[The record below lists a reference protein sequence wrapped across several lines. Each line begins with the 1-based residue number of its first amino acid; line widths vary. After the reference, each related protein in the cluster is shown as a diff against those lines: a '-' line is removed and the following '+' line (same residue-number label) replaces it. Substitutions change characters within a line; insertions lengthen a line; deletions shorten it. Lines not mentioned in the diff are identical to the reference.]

1 MKMRLPSK
9 GRMEVG
15 LFASL
20 AAAVLFVCFLSGG
33 NPEAFLIDD
42 NRTQWYPVME
52 RAYEDLWET
61 GRIYCYDLYQM
72 KGMSIAQQGYYGI
85 MNPFMLLSY
94 SVTSLL
100 PGGISAITFYIGL
113 MVVLG
118 NLFMY
123 LLLRRIG
130 CGEKLSFLMTVTYST
145 MGCFW
150 AFFVWYY
157 VFNNYFLI
165 PLLLYAFLRCKDGPA
180 SYCAFG
186 IILAMDL
193 WMGNVQYTCYHYILF
208 GILCV
213 VMMVLKRY
221 RYLGIFFANVA
232 VGIVLSVPMFI
243 LLLQASGDFQKYESF
258 LLNPIFYFSL
268 LIHSVLPQGILQ
280 RFGRGISFLDSTV
293 MSRSDNLVLYMGAVF
308 FLLCVFSVRG
318 IGGWLWRI
326 RKCGRIRDIYEEV
339 RDLYERMLEAAHEQ
353 KTMIGCLAAL
363 LFFLSLMS
371 GGLAAYMLYVL
382 PVIRNFRYLFKA
394 IFVAVP
400 LAVVLLSL
408 AIRESVGRIRQ
419 LAVGLTIL
427 FTCVGVIN
435 AYGTVRVTE
444 NLFDMR
450 IEGTFAQEKE
460 RATSMTEEAG
470 MDCKNYRSAT
480 FFRYSGINDECF
492 DPSRNLTRNF
502 STALGIFSLSG
513 YEIATDNERL
523 VAFDKIYSNEGSL
536 VKFINAGTLE
546 NFYLSLTTEPNELQ
560 RQLIDNGVRYLLLD
574 KTELEDNILA
584 KKRKDA
590 LLEKDFREEAISSLR
605 ELSAIQ
611 VADVR
616 EFNEHYDL
624 VEISGTNSLC
634 MDEEG
639 NMVPLTDQNM
649 QTITFQVQTA
659 GAYTLSFAYDRN
671 LQAFLTETDGTEHLL
686 SIERLENDNIVISTQ
701 DKCGQVTLTYHNP
714 VCTAGFV
721 WEGLVSFIF
730 VVLLIWFYVTKI
742 SIPIEKTTELC

>member
-1 MKMRLPSK
+1 M
-9 GRMEVG
+9 
-15 LFASL
+15 
-20 AAAVLFVCFLSGG
+20 
-33 NPEAFLIDD
+33 
-42 NRTQWYPVME
+42 
-52 RAYEDLWET
+52 
-61 GRIYCYDLYQM
+61 
-72 KGMSIAQQGYYGI
+72 
-85 MNPFMLLSY
+85 
-94 SVTSLL
+94 
-100 PGGISAITFYIGL
+100 
-113 MVVLG
+113 
-118 NLFMY
+118 
-123 LLLRRIG
+123 
-130 CGEKLSFLMTVTYST
+130 
-145 MGCFW
+145 
-150 AFFVWYY
+150 
-157 VFNNYFLI
+157 
-165 PLLLYAFLRCKDGPA
+165 
-180 SYCAFG
+180 
-186 IILAMDL
+186 
-193 WMGNVQYTCYHYILF
+193 
-208 GILCV
+208 
-213 VMMVLKRY
+213 
-221 RYLGIFFANVA
+221 
-232 VGIVLSVPMFI
+232 
-243 LLLQASGDFQKYESF
+243 
-258 LLNPIFYFSL
+258 
-268 LIHSVLPQGILQ
+268 
-280 RFGRGISFLDSTV
+280 
-293 MSRSDNLVLYMGAVF
+293 
-308 FLLCVFSVRG
+308 CVFSVRG

-326 RKCGRIRDIYEEV
+326 RKCGRIRDFFEEV